1 MEQWRRGRL
10 EAMPEQ
16 VVPHDYQVCYQAW
29 QDRIERA
36 LPGYVGEQD
45 QAEGGLVVE
54 AARYSLFAGGKR
66 IRPVLCLAVAA
77 MLGQPV
83 ERALPFA
90 CAIEL
95 IHTYSL
101 IHDDLPCMDDDD
113 LRRGRPTCHK
123 IFGEAMAVLAGD
135 YLLNRAYEVLI
146 DAIDPACPETLA
158 AARLISR
165 AAGGRGMI
173 GGQVLDMMAERQK
186 PDAPSLER
194 LHRMK
199 TGALLSAPAE
209 AAALLACTGEDAS
222 ESLSAFGA
230 AIGLAF
236 QIRDDILD
244 VTSDTAILGK
254 TAGKDDRDGKS
265 TYVTLYGLAEA
276 EKRLDQATCEAQAA
290 LDRLA
295 PAHDVSF
302 LRALTRF
309 LFGRM
314 S

>member
-1 MEQWRRGRL
+1 MET
-10 EAMPEQ
+10 MPER
-16 VVPHDYQVCYQAW
+16 VVPHDHQARYQAW
-29 QDRIERA
+29 QDRIERT
-36 LPGYVGEQD
+36 LPAYVGEQD

-54 AARYSLFAGGKR
+54 AARYSLLAGGKR

-83 ERALPFA
+83 ERAMPYA
-90 CAIEL
+90 CAVEL

-101 IHDDLPCMDDDD
+101 IHDDLPCMDNDD

-123 IFGEAMAVLAGD
+123 VFGEAMAVLAGD
-135 YLLNRAYEVLI
+135 YLLNRAYEVLL
-146 DAIDPACPETLA
+146 DAIDPARPETVA

-173 GGQVLDMMAERQK
+173 GGQVLDLMAERHK
-186 PDAPSLER
+186 PDAPALER

-199 TGALLSAPAE
+199 TGALLSAPVE
-209 AAALLACTGEDAS
+209 AAALLACAGEAAAD
-222 ESLSAFGA
+222 SLAAFGA

-244 VTSDTAILGK
+244 VTSDAAALGK
-254 TAGKDDRDGKS
+254 STGKDNRDGKS
-265 TYVTLYGLAEA
+265 TYVTIYGMAEA
-276 EKRLDQATCEAQAA
+276 KGRLEQVTREAQAA
-290 LDRLA
+290 LDRLETDY
-295 PAHDVSF
+295 DVSF
-302 LRALTRF
+302 LRALTRY
-309 LFGRM
+309 LLGRM